1 MRRGINTGNLNIERK
16 RQTHTTS
23 TSEYTHCCLSGK
35 VKLPQLKRPPQL
47 LLDLTDGNTPR
58 SKHFIQNIRSYNSMF
73 LFTSMGG
80 KIDKSMNQGNT
91 PPVFTMHGQNYHIIG
106 SLLPIEGGQP
116 KFARLYIHDTSNEI
130 SNRINSVRSSCKET
144 NLHEDIVGDLKSMLD
159 ENNVL
164 VRLFRMAKEKMTEH
178 GDRNVSIKL
187 IGKRGPEVRT
197 YNLPEVS
204 EVAALIVGDFDEG
217 LGTRDILIETRS
229 GKLQRINELHPSY
242 LGLQYPLIFSYGEDG
257 YKDDF
262 FYSNPNQSVQRKR
275 TKITMRDFFAF
286 RFHDRV
292 DEVNLLLKSRRLT
305 QQLIVDA
312 YTIIESGQ
320 LLFMRL
326 NQNKFWCELYNHL
339 NDAYVRGE
347 NDSSLQ
353 GKRVILPPTFI
364 GGPRYM
370 IQNYQDAMAI
380 CAWAGYPDLFITFTC
395 NPKWP
400 EITRYIDKLGLNTED
415 RPDIVY
421 RVFKIKLD
429 GLIKDLRENK
439 VFGRVR
445 AGINIFISQNIH
457 FTY

>member
-1 MRRGINTGNLNIERK
+1 
-16 RQTHTTS
+16 
-23 TSEYTHCCLSGK
+23 
-35 VKLPQLKRPPQL
+35 
-47 LLDLTDGNTPR
+47 
-58 SKHFIQNIRSYNSMF
+58 
-73 LFTSMGG
+73 MGG
-80 KIDKSMNQGNT
+80 KIDKSMNQGNA
-91 PPVFTMHGQNYHIIG
+91 PPVFTVQGQNYHMIG
-106 SLLPIEGGQP
+106 SLLPIEGEQP
-116 KFARLYIHDTSNEI
+116 KFSQLYIHDTSNEI
-130 SNRINSVRSSCKET
+130 SNRINSVRSSSKET

-164 VRLFRMAKEKMTEH
+164 VRLFRMAKEKLSEH

-204 EVAALIVGDFDEG
+204 EIAALIVGDFDEG

-257 YKDDF
+257 YRDDF
-262 FYSNPNQSVQRKR
+262 FYSYPNQTVQRKR

-292 DEVNLLLKSRRLT
+292 DE
-305 QQLIVDA
+305 
-312 YTIIESGQ
+312 
-320 LLFMRL
+320 
-326 NQNKFWCELYNHL
+326 CELYNHL

-370 IQNYQDAMAI
+370 IRNYHDAMAI

-415 RPDIVY
+415 RPDIVC

-429 GLIKDLRENK
+429 GLIKHLRENK

-445 AGINIFISQNIH
+445 AV
-457 FTY
+457 